1 MLEIRFDDEEP
12 GERSVTEG
20 LRFARRVYPVR
31 VIGLALGFLCIGGT
45 LWELRVPPFEWAL
58 LALSTLAW
66 PHLAYYLARRA
77 RNPHRQELRN
87 LMVDSAIGGV
97 WIAAMH
103 FNVAPSIILFT
114 MLAMD
119 KAAVAG
125 LRFMA
130 RCIGVQLFAIAV
142 VTLLIG
148 FQPPM
153 GEASVFARA
162 AAVPLLVLY
171 SIMVGLN
178 SYRLARRVR
187 QQAQTLAALSSVD
200 ELSGLLTQSHWK
212 RAVLGEL
219 HRCRRLGTSA
229 SLMMID
235 IDRFKE
241 VNDRHG
247 HPAGDE
253 VIRAVAAMI
262 RDNLRAHDVPGR
274 YGGDEF
280 AVLLPGASE
289 ATAQAIA
296 GRLRER
302 LSAATIDA
310 ARGVRATASIGI
322 AAWQPSDTDAESW
335 IERADRALYRAKQ
348 GGRNRVEQYS
358 ATPAGPA
365 QPPAS

>member
-1 MLEIRFDDEEP
+1 MMEIRFEDEEP
-12 GERSVTEG
+12 GERSIAEG
-20 LRFARRVYPVR
+20 LRFARRVYPARIV
-31 VIGLALGFLCIGGT
+31 GLALGFVCIAGT
-45 LWELRVPPFEWAL
+45 LWELGVPAFEWAL
-58 LALSTLAW
+58 LALSTLGW
-66 PHLAYYLARRA
+66 PHLAYWLARRS

-87 LMVDSAIGGV
+87 LMIDSAIGGV
-97 WIAAMH
+97 WIPAMH
-103 FNVAPSIILFT
+103 FNVGPSLILFT

-125 LRFMA
+125 LGFMA
-130 RCIGVQLFAIAV
+130 RCIGAQLFAMAV

-148 FQPPM
+148 FQPPT
-153 GEASVFARA
+153 EQASIFART
-162 AAVPLLVLY
+162 AAVPLLVVY
-171 SIMVGLN
+171 SIIVGLN

-212 RAVLGEL
+212 RAALGEA
-219 HRCRRLGTSA
+219 HRCRRLGTGA

-235 IDRFKE
+235 IDRFKAI
-241 VNDRHG
+241 NDQHG

-302 LSAATIDA
+302 MNATTIDA
-310 ARGVRATASIGI
+310 ARGIHTTVSIGI

-335 IERADRALYRAKQ
+335 IDRADRALYRAKQ

-358 ATPAGPA
+358 APAEA
-365 QPPAS
+365 PPAS